1 MNPICPVFSS
11 PSANLRGSDR
21 QDQHIDCSSLI
32 VITVI
37 NVLVRI
43 KASEHSKVL
52 EDKADTDLLTDLN
65 NKMATERKIREY
77 MEQYPDKQGVLFVL
91 DVDNFKKINDTMG
104 HALRR

>member
-1 MNPICPVFSS
+1 MVGIDESYLSGIRQSFRGPIV
-11 PSANLRGSDR
+11 NLIVKIS
-21 QDQHIDCSSLI
+21 ISIAAALI

-77 MEQYPDKQGVLFVL
+77 MEQYPDKAGGICLFW
-91 DVDNFKKINDTMG
+91 M
-104 HALRR
+104 